1 MSWNQYD
8 KDMEYH
14 GEYLVDII
22 NKYDEYE
29 RLRDIYERFGRN
41 RKYSY
46 HFAIHLLLFV
56 KILHAEATFLCVASL
71 ENADTFLMLR

>member
-14 GEYLVDII
+14 GKYLVDII

-29 RLRDIYERFGRN
+29 RLCDIYESVLDETGNKMKAGTKAVFN
-41 RKYSY
+41 K
-46 HFAIHLLLFV
+46 V
-56 KILHAEATFLCVASL
+56 KFTNKDIGSEHNKEK
-71 ENADTFLMLR
+71 